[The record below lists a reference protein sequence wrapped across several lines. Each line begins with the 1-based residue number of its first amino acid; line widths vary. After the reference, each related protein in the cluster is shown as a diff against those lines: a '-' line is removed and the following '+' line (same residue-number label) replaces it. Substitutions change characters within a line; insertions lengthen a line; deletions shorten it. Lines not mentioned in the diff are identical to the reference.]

1 MAADLEAVKAY
12 CRIDTEDDDA
22 LLVSL
27 MEVAVDYLAGA
38 GVPDSMADNP
48 KYIHA
53 VKAQVLE
60 LYDHRGMTESVQLSA
75 IPGLQNV
82 IVQLKL
88 EAEAQRIA
96 EGLT

>member
-1 MAADLEAVKAY
+1 MAVDLDAVKAY

-22 LLVSL
+22 LLTSL
-27 MEVAVDYLAGA
+27 MEVAVDYLEGA
-38 GVPDSMADNP
+38 GVPASMADNP

-60 LYDHRGMTESVQLSA
+60 LYDHRGMTESVTLSA
-75 IPGLQNV
+75 IPGIQNI

-88 EAEAQRIA
+88 EAEVQRIVEA
-96 EGLT
+96 GV

>member
-1 MAADLEAVKAY
+1 MAVDLEAVKTY
-12 CRIDTEDDDA
+12 CRIDTDDDDA
-22 LLVSL
+22 LLAALVD
-27 MEVAVDYLAGA
+27 VAVDYLNGA
-38 GVPDSMADNP
+38 GVPDTMSDSP

-75 IPGLQNV
+75 IPGLQNI

-88 EAEAQRIA
+88 EAAAQKILEAS
-96 EGLT
+96 L